1 MMLELVLK
9 RVKRLCESTRELRFE
24 TCSGKSLDYEP
35 GQFYRFSFE
44 DNEGLFQ
51 RSYSL
56 GNLDDL
62 YGPYLDIVISKVDGG
77 RATKLLFNAEPGL
90 KASVTG
96 PHGRLVLPADK
107 PRHLILVATSVG
119 VAPYLPILQK
129 LENEAYERVDLYFG
143 VRNREEFIYKEF
155 LTKYAED
162 HGFFNLKLCISRED
176 AKEEYEHRGYVTD
189 LLKKEDPSPAGT
201 IFLVCGNPK
210 MVEDVWSFLTSK
222 KFGGPQVIT
231 EKYVFARDKTVA
243 STKLTEAQK
252 KLIEEE
258 LQKFS

>member
-1 MMLELVLK
+1 MMLELELK
-9 RVKRLCESTRELRFE
+9 RVKQLCESTRELRFE
-24 TCSGKSLDYEP
+24 TASGKNLDYEP
-35 GQFYRFSFE
+35 GQFYRLSFE

-62 YGPYLDIVISKVDGG
+62 YGPYLDIVISKVDEG
-77 RATKLLFNAEPGL
+77 RATKLLFNAQPGL

-107 PRHLILVATSVG
+107 PRHLFLVATSVG

-129 LENEAYERVDLYFG
+129 LKTEAYQRVDLFFG

-162 HGFFNLKLCISRED
+162 HR
-176 AKEEYEHRGYVTD
+176 
-189 LLKKEDPSPAGT
+189 
-201 IFLVCGNPK
+201 FL
-210 MVEDVWSFLTSK
+210 
-222 KFGGPQVIT
+222 I
-231 EKYVFARDKTVA
+231 
-243 STKLTEAQK
+243 
-252 KLIEEE
+252 
-258 LQKFS
+258 

>member
-1 MMLELVLK
+1 MMLELELK
-9 RVKRLCESTRELRFE
+9 RVKELCESTRELRFE
-24 TCSGKSLDYEP
+24 TTSGKNLDYEP

-56 GNLDDL
+56 GNLNDL
-62 YGPYLDIVISKVDGG
+62 YGPYLDIVISKVDEG
-77 RATKLLFNAEPGL
+77 RATKLLFNAQPGL

-107 PRHLILVATSVG
+107 PRHLFLVATSVG

-129 LENEAYERVDLYFG
+129 LKTEAYQRVDLFFG

-162 HGFFNLKLCISRED
+162 HRFFNLKLCISRED

-189 LLKKEDPSPAGT
+189 LLKKEDPVLKEQYFWSAG
-201 IFLVCGNPK
+201 ILK
-210 MVEDVWSFLTSK
+210 W
-222 KFGGPQVIT
+222 
-231 EKYVFARDKTVA
+231 
-243 STKLTEAQK
+243 
-252 KLIEEE
+252 
-258 LQKFS
+258 

>member
-1 MMLELVLK
+1 MKLELELK
-9 RVKRLCESTRELRFE
+9 RVKQLCASTRELRVE
-24 TCSGKSLDYEP
+24 TASGKNLDYEP

-62 YGPYLDIVISKVDGG
+62 YGPNLDIVISKVDEG
-77 RATKLLFNAEPGL
+77 RATKLLFNAQPGL
-90 KASVTG
+90 KASATG

-107 PRHLILVATSVG
+107 PRHLFLVATSVG

-129 LENEAYERVDLYFG
+129 LKTEAYQRVDLFFG

-162 HGFFNLKLCISRED
+162 HRFFNLKLCISRED
-176 AKEEYEHRGYVTD
+176 AREEYEHRGYVTD
-189 LLKKEDPSPAGT
+189 LLIKEEPSPEGT

-210 MVEDVWSFLTSK
+210 MVEDVWSYLTSK